1 MMTKLEQLYEEQ
13 SRLNSQK
20 VTGSASAMEKH
31 QRKSNLQK
39 EIDYYELGDNISR
52 KHIQE
57 ELAEI
62 ETMQEEVNRL
72 TAVVADK
79 KRKLMENVFGAHAV
93 I

>member
-1 MMTKLEQLYEEQ
+1 MKCKDIKKL
-13 SRLNSQK
+13 K
-20 VTGSASAMEKH
+20 
-31 QRKSNLQK
+31 LQK

-62 ETMQEEVNRL
+62 ETIQEEVNRL
-72 TAVVADK
+72 TAVVADRR
-79 KRKLMENVFGAHAV
+79 RKLMENVFGAHAV